1 MKRLITYDIIKG
13 NDYSKL
19 YEFIEK
25 YKGIQITEST
35 YEVTCSLSLE
45 VFKQEIKQVIRNND
59 KVYVISIKA
68 FIYENYIITLNKK
81 SYNKIVY
88 QYQTNRL

>member
-1 MKRLITYDIIKG
+1 MKRLITYDLIKG

-35 YEVTCSLSLE
+35 YEITCSLSLD
-45 VFKQEIKQVIRNND
+45 VFKQEIRKVIRSND
-59 KVYVISIKA
+59 KVYVISVNTDNVLFYTK
-68 FIYENYIITLNKK
+68 
-81 SYNKIVY
+81 V
-88 QYQTNRL
+88 

>member
-13 NDYSKL
+13 NDYYKL

-35 YEVTCSLSLE
+35 YEITCSLSLD
-45 VFKQEIKQVIRNND
+45 VFKQEIRNVIRSND
-59 KVYVISIKA
+59 KVYVISVNTDNVLFYTK
-68 FIYENYIITLNKK
+68 
-81 SYNKIVY
+81 V
-88 QYQTNRL
+88 

>member
-1 MKRLITYDIIKG
+1 MKRLITYDIIKS

-35 YEVTCSLSLE
+35 YEITCSLSLD
-45 VFKQEIKQVIRNND
+45 VFKQEIRKVIRSND
-59 KVYVISIKA
+59 KVYVISVNTDNVLFYTK
-68 FIYENYIITLNKK
+68 
-81 SYNKIVY
+81 V
-88 QYQTNRL
+88 

>member
-35 YEVTCSLSLE
+35 YEITCSLSLD
-45 VFKQEIKQVIRNND
+45 VFKQEIRNVIRSND
-59 KVYVISIKA
+59 KVYVISVNTDNVLFYTK
-68 FIYENYIITLNKK
+68 
-81 SYNKIVY
+81 V
-88 QYQTNRL
+88 

>member
-25 YKGIQITEST
+25 YKVIQITEST
-35 YEVTCSLSLE
+35 YEITCSLSLD
-45 VFKQEIKQVIRNND
+45 VFKQEIRKVIRSND
-59 KVYVISIKA
+59 KVYVISVNTDNVLFYTK
-68 FIYENYIITLNKK
+68 
-81 SYNKIVY
+81 V
-88 QYQTNRL
+88 

>member
-35 YEVTCSLSLE
+35 YEITCSLALD
-45 VFKQEIKQVIRNND
+45 VFKQEIRKVIRSND
-59 KVYVISIKA
+59 KVYVISV
-68 FIYENYIITLNKK
+68 NKDK
-81 SYNKIVY
+81 VLFYTKV
-88 QYQTNRL
+88 

>member
-35 YEVTCSLSLE
+35 YEITCSLSLD
-45 VFKQEIKQVIRNND
+45 VFKQEIRKVIRSND
-59 KVYVISIKA
+59 KVYVISVNKDNVLFYIK
-68 FIYENYIITLNKK
+68 
-81 SYNKIVY
+81 V
-88 QYQTNRL
+88 